1 MAKKKTKFLSALLA
15 VIMLLSMMPVSV
27 FAAPASDLPA
37 NMVDSPILRALEYT
51 GYDVQKQKDDGTL
64 YQSGSYGNR
73 TPADVLSNI
82 HYGTA
87 TSGKETVA
95 DSSTSTGKAPNI
107 ARFEQYGL
115 CCAGF
120 VTYYLCN
127 YLPNIEGADMDYII
141 DAIDAT
147 GLNSQ
152 AAVTWQRALNNLVSE
167 GIVEK
172 IGTSSS
178 NVDREKLT
186 PGDIIMFG
194 NDTSATAHIAI
205 YSGTY
210 NGTDFIIHVGNDRGP
225 EILPVKWISDASN
238 GEKASYPNGYY
249 HLPEVL
255 AAGTIEV
262 YKKDTNGNSLAGA
275 YFVATSTSDPELQYV
290 IGPTNSSGYASV
302 DGVIFSTYTV
312 KETVFPEG
320 YRAHGQTEWTVTLDK
335 NTPDGTITINAV
347 NEQIPGSCEIIK
359 HSEDGKTDGI
369 TFRIVGEGVDKTG
382 VTNGGKVLFS
392 ALKPGTYT
400 VSEIV
405 PDTYEPQNAK
415 TVTVVSGQTAKVTFS
430 NTLKKGSIVV
440 TKDAEDGLEV
450 GAKFHL
456 YGTTDSGIVVDEY
469 AIVGNDK
476 KAYFNDIPIGSRLT
490 LEEVEVASYYI
501 TPDDVQVTVL
511 WNEATNITV
520 ENILK
525 KGDLHVVKDAEDGLP
540 QGSRFHLYGISDSG
554 VEVDEYAPADSN
566 GDVWFRNI
574 PISTKLTLEE
584 VDVATR
590 YVIPD
595 KETVSILWNEVTEIT
610 VKNILKK
617 WRADVFKVDKDIA
630 GAEDKYAPVDMMPM
644 VLTLESDNMV
654 DELGSPYGEKQGD
667 ATLEGAKYG
676 LYKGEVLVDVYTTDK
691 NGWFITD
698 YYPCGDDWTL
708 RELESSEGYLVDP
721 TVYPIFCYEEQYSVE
736 LNTEYVDVY
745 EEVIKGRL
753 VILKHTDDGST
764 QIETPEAGAKFEVF
778 LKSAGSYESAK
789 EDERGVLVC
798 DDFGGAVIELPYGVY
813 TMKQV
818 SGWEGKE
825 LMSPFDVYIKE
836 DGEVYFYLINNA
848 TFAASVEIQKQD
860 AETGKIIPA
869 AGIGFRVRNTDTG
882 EYVVQ
887 HVNYP
892 TPTDVEVYYTDSTGK
907 LMLPEKLPYGN
918 YEIIE
923 ERTCYGYVL
932 NGDPVPFKVDGTL
945 ATVTVVKSN
954 MAQKGTI
961 TVTKTG
967 EVFSKVTEENG
978 LYQPVYEI
986 DGLSGTVYEITASE
1000 DIYTLDG
1007 TLRYAKGDLVD
1018 TITTGSD
1025 GIAVSKPLYLGKFL
1039 VTEIQSAYGM
1049 VLNSEPAL
1057 VELTYAGEQV
1067 SVTNTSVGFV
1077 NERQKVII
1085 DLAKTLE
1092 TDDLFGIG
1100 NGDEILSVKFALYA
1114 AEDIYAADGGV
1125 IPKDG
1130 LIEIAGCDASGKFT
1144 FATDLPVGTKVY
1156 VREYAVD
1163 EHYILSDN
1171 VYSADF
1177 VYAGQDVAEVKIS
1190 INDGAEIINTII
1202 RGSVLGKKVDED
1214 GFAVADARFGLF
1226 APETTEFTEENA
1238 LMLCDSNEIGIFLFE
1253 GVPFGTWLVKELK
1266 SAPAFVLN
1274 EMTFEV
1280 KISEN
1285 EQVVEI
1291 EAENKFIVGSV
1302 QVTKVDADYPDN
1314 KLSDAVFEYYV
1325 DVDGNKIF
1333 DSDIDLLVGELTE
1346 IEAGV
1351 YRAEGLR
1358 YNGYFLH
1365 EKQSPVGFK
1374 QDTEYHYFEIST
1386 NGETVTVETKAGV
1399 GFINQPIKGN
1409 ILILKKDADTG
1420 EALSGVEFGLFDMN
1434 GQEIARGTTDTDG
1447 KLLFEGI
1454 RYGQIE
1460 IRELTAK
1467 TGYYKD
1473 EVVIVAEIT
1482 EDGTTLTYEIENQK
1496 IPPEPDVPDSPQ
1508 TGDNSK
1514 LGLWFGL
1521 MILSLLSAVG
1531 LILYGRKGRKFE

>member
-1 MAKKKTKFLSALLA
+1 MTSFKTKFLSALLA
-15 VIMLLSMMPVSV
+15 VIMLLSMLPVSV
-27 FAAPASDLPA
+27 LAAPASDLPA

-64 YQSGSYGNR
+64 YQSGSYGRNI
-73 TPADVLSNI
+73 PAGILSDI
-82 HYGTA
+82 HYGTS

-95 DSSTSTGKAPNI
+95 DSSTPTGKAPDI
-107 ARFEQYGL
+107 ARFEKYGL

-141 DAIDAT
+141 DAINAT

-152 AAVTWQRALNNLVSE
+152 AAVTWQRALNNLVND

-186 PGDIIMFG
+186 PGDVIMFG
-194 NDTSATAHIAI
+194 NDASATAHVAI

-210 NGTDFIIHVGNDRGP
+210 KGTDFIIHVGNDRGP
-225 EILPVKWISDASN
+225 EILPAKWISDASN

-249 HLPEVL
+249 HLPEVSL
-255 AAGTIEV
+255 EGAIEV
-262 YKKDTNGNSLAGA
+262 YKKDTASNPLAGA
-275 YFVATSTSDPELQYV
+275 YFVATSTSDPNLQYV
-290 IGPTNSSGYASV
+290 IGPTNSSGFAYV
-302 DGVIFSTYTV
+302 DGVVFSTYSI

-320 YRAHGQTEWTVTLDK
+320 FRAYGKKEWTVTLDK
-335 NTPDGTITINAV
+335 DTTNGVITVNAV
-347 NEQIPGSCEIIK
+347 NEQIPGNCEITK
-359 HSEDGKTDGI
+359 HSEDGKVDGI
-369 TFRIVGEGVDKTG
+369 TFRIVGNGVDKTA
-382 VTNGGKVLFS
+382 VTDGGKVLFPD
-392 ALKPGTYT
+392 LKPGTYT
-400 VSEIV
+400 VTEIV
-405 PDTYEPQNAK
+405 PETYEPQNAK
-415 TVTVVSGQTAKVTFS
+415 MVTVVSGQTAKVTFS
-430 NTLKKGSIVV
+430 NTLKKGSVVV
-440 TKDAEDGLEV
+440 TKDSEDGLEEGV
-450 GAKFHL
+450 KFRL
-456 YGTTDSGIVVDEY
+456 YGTTDSGIAVDEY
-469 AIVGNDK
+469 AVVGKDK
-476 KAYFNDIPIGSRLT
+476 KAYFHDIPIGSRLT
-490 LEEVEVASYYI
+490 LEEVGVASYYI
-501 TPDDVQVTVL
+501 TPDAVRVDVK
-511 WNEATNITV
+511 WNEVTNVTV

-525 KGDLHVVKDAEDGLP
+525 KGDLHVTKDAEDGLP
-540 QGSRFHLYGISDSG
+540 QGSRFHLYGTTDSG
-554 VEVDEYAPADSN
+554 VKVDEYATADNN

-574 PISTKLTLEE
+574 PISAKLTLEE

-617 WRADVFKVDKDIA
+617 WRADVFKVDREIA
-630 GAEDKYAPVDMMPM
+630 GIDEEAVPLDMMPT
-644 VLTLESDNMV
+644 VFSLESDDMV

-676 LYKGEVLVDVYTTDK
+676 LYKGGVLVDVYTTDK

-721 TVYPIFCYEEQYSVE
+721 TIYTINCSAEYYSVE

-745 EEVIKGRL
+745 EKVIKGKL
-753 VILKHTDDGST
+753 ALLKHTDDGST
-764 QIETPEAGAKFEVF
+764 QIETPEVGAKFEVF
-778 LKSAGSYESAK
+778 LKSAGSYETAK
-789 EDERGVLVC
+789 TDERGILEC
-798 DDFGGAVIELPYGVY
+798 DEYGAAEIELPYGIY
-813 TMKQV
+813 TVKQI

-848 TFAASVEIQKQD
+848 VFEAFVEIQKQD

-887 HVNYP
+887 HINYP
-892 TPTDVEVYYTDSTGK
+892 TPMDVEVYYTDATGK

-961 TVTKTG
+961 TVIKTG
-967 EVFSKVTEENG
+967 EVFSKASEENG
-978 LYQPVYEI
+978 IYQPVYEMA
-986 DGLSGTVYEITASE
+986 GLPGTVYEITAAE
-1000 DIYTLDG
+1000 DIYTPDG

-1025 GIAVSKPLYLGKFL
+1025 GIAVSKPLYLGKYF
-1039 VTEIQSAYGM
+1039 VTEVQSAYGM

-1114 AEDIYAADGGV
+1114 AEDIPAADGSV

-1130 LIEIAGCDASGKFT
+1130 LLEIASCNSDGKIT
-1144 FATDLPVGTKVY
+1144 FATDLPVKSKVY
-1156 VREYAVD
+1156 IREYAVG
-1163 EHYILSDN
+1163 EQYILSDTIYP
-1171 VYSADF
+1171 VEF
-1177 VYAGQDVAEVKIS
+1177 QYAGQDVSEVKIS
-1190 INDGAEIINTII
+1190 VNDGEEIINSII
-1202 RGSVLGKKVDED
+1202 RGTILGKKVDED
-1214 GFAVADARFGLF
+1214 GFAVAGARFGLF
-1226 APETTEFTEENA
+1226 APETTAFTEENA
-1238 LMLCDSNEIGIFLFE
+1238 LMLCDSNEIGIFFFE
-1253 GVPFGTWLVKELK
+1253 GVPFGAWFVKELK
-1266 SAPAFVLN
+1266 PAPSFVLN
-1274 EMTFEV
+1274 ETTFEV
-1280 KISEN
+1280 TVTEN
-1285 EQVVEI
+1285 QQVVEI
-1291 EAENKFIVGSV
+1291 EAENKFLTGSV
-1302 QVTKVDADYPDN
+1302 QVTKVDADYPEN
-1314 KLSDAVFEYYV
+1314 KLSGAVFEYYV

-1333 DSDIDLLVGELTE
+1333 DSDIDLLLGELTE
-1346 IEAGV
+1346 TEPGV
-1351 YRAEGLR
+1351 YRADGLR

-1374 QDTEYHYFEIST
+1374 QDTEYHYFEIRT
-1386 NGETVTVETKAGV
+1386 NGETVVVETDAGA
-1399 GFINQPIKGN
+1399 GFVNQPIKGN
-1409 ILILKKDADTG
+1409 ILIQKKDADTG
-1420 EALSGVEFGLFDMN
+1420 ETLSGVEFGLFDMN
-1434 GQEIARGTTDTDG
+1434 GQEIARGVTDDDG
-1447 KLLFEGI
+1447 MLLFEGI
-1454 RYGQIE
+1454 RFGQVE
-1460 IRELTAK
+1460 LRELTAK
-1467 TGYYKD
+1467 TGYYKN
-1473 EVVIVAEIT
+1473 EEVIVVEIT
-1482 EDGTTLTYEIENQK
+1482 EDGVTLTYEIENQK

-1514 LGLWFGL
+1514 LDLWFAL
-1521 MILSLLSAVG
+1521 MLLSLVGAVG
-1531 LILYGRKGRKFE
+1531 LSLYGRKSRSNQ